1 MKHKKIK
8 ITEEER
14 QRIIELLIEND
25 YSNDLYDEKFDTL
38 CAFNRIQYKILN
50 KQNDFIFINK

>member
-25 YSNDLYDEKFDTL
+25 YSNDPYDEKFDTL